1 MTLITPPEHPFAA
14 YVRILG
20 KGQRGSRG
28 LTRDEAEHAMGMVMQ
43 EQVTAEQLGAF
54 LMLLR
59 FKEESPEE
67 LAGFCSA
74 VRQHTQAPAIGVDF
88 DWPSYAGKKRQLNWY
103 LLAAKCLAQQGYRIF
118 MHGGG
123 AHTAGRLYS
132 EALLA
137 ALDIQSCQSWD
148 DVSATLDRNNIAFMP
163 LQAWSPRLQHMIDLR
178 NVLGLRSPI
187 HSLVR
192 LINPLSARCG
202 LQSIFHPGYQAV
214 HQEASRLLGDHALV
228 IKGDGG
234 EVEVRPDVSSEL
246 LGCGAQQSWSETLP
260 AQTQQR
266 LMKPEQLEPEHLMR
280 VWRGDADDDYGQLAI
295 IGTMALALRGLGTPF
310 EAALKQA
317 EQFWKNRIR

>member
-1 MTLITPPEHPFAA
+1 MTLTTPAEHPFAT

-28 LTRDEAEHAMGMVMQ
+28 LTREEAEHAMGMVMRG
-43 EQVTAEQLGAF
+43 EVTDEQLGAF

-74 VRQHTQAPAIGVDF
+74 VRAAINAPEIAVDL

-103 LLAAKCLAQQGYRIF
+103 LLAAKCLAKQGHRVF
-118 MHGGG
+118 LHGGG

-137 ALDIQSCQSWD
+137 DLDIPLCHDWQSVAQ
-148 DVSATLDRNNIAFMP
+148 ALEQHNIAFMP
-163 LQAWSPRLQHMIDLR
+163 LAAWSPRLQHMIDLR
-178 NVLGLRSPI
+178 NILGLRSPI

-192 LINPLSARCG
+192 LINPLQARCG

-228 IKGDGG
+228 VKGDGG
-234 EVEVRPDVSSEL
+234 EVEMRPDVDSEV
-246 LGCGAQQSWSETLP
+246 LGTQAGTSWTERWSALSN
-260 AQTQQR
+260 QR
-266 LMKPEQLEPEHLMR
+266 LMKPEQLDPAQLR
-280 VWRGDADDDYGQLAI
+280 SVWTKTTSNAYGELAAQA
-295 IGTMALALRGLGTPF
+295 TMALALRGLGLEQD
-310 EAALKQA
+310 EAQQRAQQYWQA
-317 EQFWKNRIR
+317 R